1 MVEVEINGEA
11 VKASYSIWALS
22 LYEQEFGGANMLGD
36 LFGVQVFDAP
46 TDGEGEDG
54 GEGKKSE
61 FKLDFT
67 ANDWA
72 MLSRVLWAG
81 VKNEDDSTP
90 SFAEWAKSVESYKIF
105 EIAGKVPNEVMRV
118 CF

>member
-46 TDGEGEDG
+46 AEGEGE
-54 GEGKKSE
+54 GEGEGNKPE

>member
-22 LYEQEFGGANMLGD
+22 LYVD
-36 LFGVQVFDAP
+36 
-46 TDGEGEDG
+46 
-54 GEGKKSE
+54 EGKKPE